1 MRGLFGFLETNV
13 DSLEGMGFSYTLQGG
28 GLSTSVTYPSDFEN
42 FGPIGE
48 LGKGWKADA
57 SATTSYG
64 KILFKTNLFFWK
76 D

>member
-1 MRGLFGFLETNV
+1 MSNRRSNSGKPQLML
-13 DSLEGMGFSYTLQGG
+13 LEGMGFSCPLQGG
-28 GLSTSVTYPSDFEN
+28 GSTLVTHLSGFEI

-57 SATTSYG
+57 PAATSDG
-64 KILFKTNLFFWK
+64 KILFKKNLFFWK

>member
-1 MRGLFGFLETNV
+1 LKEW
-13 DSLEGMGFSYTLQGG
+13 DSLNLSRGGSTLVTHPSGF
-28 GLSTSVTYPSDFEN
+28 EI

-57 SATTSYG
+57 PAATSYG
-64 KILFKTNLFFWK
+64 KILFKKNLFFWK